1 MIKYII
7 ENMSFI
13 KKIYIWSVCLEPLY
27 FFIFMSLASSNLGLG
42 RVLQIIVLFSL
53 PIKLISNRFKV
64 KSVIIFSPMYR
75 YSSYLIIFSVFAW
88 VGGLISGAYTLPL
101 LSIEDTMM
109 ISIYR
114 PAVEYIIAIYYFF
127 YFVILARYMLNDTIA
142 VDYFL
147 KIFSMLFYFSLI
159 IGLSDLILMSV
170 IDGYGGLGRQL
181 KSMISVGFRFHGIA
195 GEPRDAFVYLIL
207 GIGVL
212 YLKDIW
218 RDEQKLTKKR
228 LLVIFVAII
237 LTQSAS
243 GLIGLVFSSALLL
256 MYSFSKITFN
266 KKLLA
271 LLMIFLLNVI
281 VILSVSYSPR
291 VLLYYEAFLILYDTL
306 LNGYEVE
313 SVLQY
318 AMNNI
323 YPIWH
328 RWLELLDFNVLPLF
342 FGTGLGSSSVVNNIY
357 LDVNEVTNPNANIVR
372 MFYDVGII
380 GVILLIKSFIYP
392 INKLLIDKD
401 IQLKFLVCMIFVLG
415 AYLAHRHVAPF
426 LLLGLIVAVF
436 ENKFR
441 ASIHK
446 A

>member
-1 MIKYII
+1 MNV
-7 ENMSFI
+7 NMSFI
-13 KKIYIWSVCLEPLY
+13 KKIYIWSVCLEPLL
-27 FFIFMSLASSNLGLG
+27 FFIFMSQTSSNLGLG

-53 PIKLISNRFKV
+53 PIKLISNRYKV
-64 KSVIIFSPMYR
+64 KSFNIFSPMYR
-75 YSSYLIIFSVFAW
+75 YYSYFIILSVFAW
-88 VGGLISGAYTLPL
+88 AGGFISGAYIVPL
-101 LSIEDTMM
+101 VSIEDTMM

-159 IGLSDLILMSV
+159 LGLSDLILMSV
-170 IDGYGGLGRQL
+170 IDGYGGIGRHV

-212 YLKDIW
+212 YLKDVW

-256 MYSFSKITFN
+256 MYYFSKITFN
-266 KKLLA
+266 KKVLA

-291 VLLYYEAFLILYDTL
+291 VLLYYEASLELYDTL
-306 LNGYEVE
+306 LNGYEVK
-313 SVLQY
+313 SVLSY

-328 RWLELLDFNVLPLF
+328 RWLEFLDFNVLPLF

-357 LDVNEVTNPNANIVR
+357 LKVNEVTNPNANIVR
-372 MFYDVGII
+372 MLYDVGII
-380 GVILLIKSFIYP
+380 GIILLIKSFIYP

-401 IQLKFLVCMIFVLG
+401 IQLKLMVYMIFVVG
-415 AYLAHRHVAPF
+415 AYFAHRHVAPF
-426 LLLGLIVAVF
+426 LFLGIIVAVF

-441 ASIHK
+441 ASLHK